1 MSPIPMCENGHS
13 VCKTCRQ
20 NLLNCPVCR
29 EQFSNMRCFL
39 LENMTRKMRHPCKYY
54 DRGCPKA
61 FYLQRSEKH
70 EDQCQ
75 HQPFKCPFQ
84 VTVRWAAPG
93 RAASL
98 ISDSTWRISTWD
110 QATNQM
116 QLGVFTDN
124 FCVMKLNVKW
134 NCANQYSQWAKV
146 SFCYLEP

>member
-54 DRGCPKA
+54 NRGCPKA

-84 VTVRWAAPG
+84 LQQRSEGSAFVGAANINI
-93 RAASL
+93 RASFNKK
-98 ISDSTWRISTWD
+98 SY
-110 QATNQM
+110 
-116 QLGVFTDN
+116 N
-124 FCVMKLNVKW
+124 FLLAVL
-134 NCANQYSQWAKV
+134 
-146 SFCYLEP
+146 